1 MPLSRWEIVREEI
14 IANRQEELQRLC
26 ESKKEFD
33 SDLTKRPKVKKEN
46 NKQAQSNQ
54 VALRRSSRNRVK
66 IDYKEDNVKG
76 SRCWNV

>member
-14 IANRQEELQRLC
+14 IANRQEEWQKLC

-33 SDLTKRPKVKKEN
+33 SDLKKRPKVKKEN
-46 NKQAQSNQ
+46 NKQVQSNQ